1 MTLAAPE
8 FPLTAVAA
16 LQHLT
21 DALGANYTG
30 ATDEA
35 TLTRALGVDA
45 FAAADGTV
53 HIRPWAT
60 AARLI
65 SDNTEYEVTKGMEA
79 KFDRKIRGLETQ
91 QTQADA
97 IAGILHLLPSSGDT
111 SWPPVSGSV
120 PTEGRY

>member
-1 MTLAAPE
+1 MTLPAPE
-8 FPLTAVAA
+8 FPLTAVQA

-45 FAAADGTV
+45 FTHDGVV
-53 HIRPWAT
+53 HARPWAT

-65 SDNTEYEVTKGMEA
+65 TDNTEYEVTKGLEA
-79 KFDRKIRGLETQ
+79 RIDRKLAGLDTQ

-97 IAGILHLLPSSGDT
+97 IAGILHLLPASADT
-111 SWPPVSGSV
+111 SWAPMSGSV